1 MEPAAERKVPEQ
13 EDQLQ
18 QPSQDAPPA
27 VVEEEDEAEAEET
40 ERRNTELKAGLH
52 PLRVRPPPSS
62 TPDPNL
68 TPSPPSRNGR
78 TFESQKKLHL
88 IS

>member
-13 EDQLQ
+13 EEQLQ

-27 VVEEEDEAEAEET
+27 AVEEEDEAEAEET

-52 PLRVRPPPSS
+52 PLRVRRPPPSS
-62 TPDPNL
+62 SPDLNP
-68 TPSPPSRNGR
+68 TPSPR
-78 TFESQKKLHL
+78 FQKWPKL
-88 IS
+88 